1 MQEKLTVQ
9 EIEENNVIN
18 HWVEKY
24 MDTKKEFDQYKKS
37 KQASYEA
44 LQKQCNNLEFENRRI
59 KGDNRILFEKVVEA
73 RKDAAEF
80 ADRFQRKTAEC
91 EELKEWCDTKD
102 SLYQKMTDNFTT
114 SYIEAK
120 RYKQALDE
128 IEDIIA
134 KIDADECCYGDFD
147 CKNCNS
153 DGKCETAAKR
163 TILDI
168 IRKVKGEE

>member
-1 MQEKLTVQ
+1 MTDRQ
-9 EIEENNVIN
+9 EIIIN
-18 HWVEKY
+18 GVDVSGCDNFRDGYCCPGTGVSYKC
-24 MDTKKEFDQYKKS
+24 DTNCQYACCVYKER
-37 KQASYEA
+37 
-44 LQKQCNNLEFENRRI
+44 L
-59 KGDNRILFEKVVEA
+59 
-73 RKDAAEF
+73 
-80 ADRFQRKTAEC
+80 QRKTAEC